1 LSKDAFDT
9 KCKDLNVG
17 EKKAAREEFIKVEDK
32 EYFKKKYEAMKEN

>member
-17 EKKAAREEFIKVEDK
+17 EKKAAREEFIKVEEIK
-32 EYFKKKYEAMKEN
+32 SILKRSMKQ